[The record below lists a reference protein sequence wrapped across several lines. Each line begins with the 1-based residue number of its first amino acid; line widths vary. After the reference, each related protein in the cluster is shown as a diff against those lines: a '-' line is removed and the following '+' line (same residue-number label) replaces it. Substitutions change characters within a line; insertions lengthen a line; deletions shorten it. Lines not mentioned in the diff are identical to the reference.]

1 MKNLHTSKQAY
12 LGEWKRSLG
21 PNLHIA
27 RSLKSILIVRGWQ
40 HDHFFFFKHSSGYK
54 NKDQVGTAS
63 NHRQW
68 SLNLNFNLWKCT
80 Y

>member
-40 HDHFFFFKHSSGYK
+40 HYLFFFFFNILLDIKTKTRWEQPQTIDSGP
-54 NKDQVGTAS
+54 
-63 NHRQW
+63 
-68 SLNLNFNLWKCT
+68 
-80 Y
+80 

>member
-40 HDHFFFFKHSSGYK
+40 HDLFFFFNILLDIKTKTRWEQPQTIDSGP
-54 NKDQVGTAS
+54 
-63 NHRQW
+63 
-68 SLNLNFNLWKCT
+68 
-80 Y
+80 